1 MSTNSSER
9 TVTTGAPPPATTP
22 NTLSTAHHFV
32 SIKLTSRNFLF
43 WRTQLVPFLRGQ
55 GLLGYVDGETPC
67 PLPMIDPPPSDDS
80 GATTAVPQANPAY
93 RLWTQQDQ
101 SILSLLISSLSEEV
115 MYLAVGRNTSREV
128 WQSITV
134 ALGSSKRAR
143 CMNLLGQFQSL
154 RQGNS
159 SPAEFLGRAQLL
171 VEDLALAGRPVSLD
185 EQNLFIFRGLRPE
198 FRAMAASLTVSG
210 NPITIPQLSD
220 FLQAQEFILADD
232 YPAPASGVSHSGL
245 YTARGGRG
253 NGEGNSRGGRGR
265 GGRGG
270 NGRGGRNG
278 RGNPPRC

>member
-1 MSTNSSER
+1 
-9 TVTTGAPPPATTP
+9 
-22 NTLSTAHHFV
+22 
-32 SIKLTSRNFLF
+32 
-43 WRTQLVPFLRGQ
+43 
-55 GLLGYVDGETPC
+55 
-67 PLPMIDPPPSDDS
+67 
-80 GATTAVPQANPAY
+80 
-93 RLWTQQDQ
+93 
-101 SILSLLISSLSEEV
+101 

-128 WQSITV
+128 WQSITA
-134 ALGSSKRAR
+134 ALGSSTRAR
-143 CMNLLGQFQSL
+143 CLNLLGQFQSL

-185 EQNLFIFRGLRPE
+185 EQNLFVFRGLRPE

-253 NGEGNSRGGRGR
+253 NGEANSRGGRGR
-265 GGRGG
+265 GVRGG

-278 RGNPPRC
+278 RGNPPRCQICRAIGHTAVHCFKRYNAPPPA